1 MSCVSA
7 FNHATCAACHIA
19 TAGLPHTSYQFV
31 RLLQTF
37 RAQAMFACSLVGHF
51 SALKVPQSLTSV
63 PTLAVVAGD
72 MEGKVMKYRRLD
84 TDFVTT
90 DPFTGLF
97 LGAFGNQGPE
107 VLQLRRQTD
116 PDDVISVMQISVS
129 ACQAALP
136 LC

>member
-1 MSCVSA
+1 
-7 FNHATCAACHIA
+7 
-19 TAGLPHTSYQFV
+19 
-31 RLLQTF
+31 
-37 RAQAMFACSLVGHF
+37 
-51 SALKVPQSLTSV
+51 
-63 PTLAVVAGD
+63 

-116 PDDVISVMQISVS
+116 PDDVSTLLRLSVS
-129 ACQAALP
+129 ACEAAFAS
-136 LC
+136 C